1 MLTTPYSFW
10 NTTSPAADSALKFG
24 NSEPAAIIGW
34 GGIRVFREG
43 VDLLSLCIQYAQ
55 AFERFSCGQCMPCSL
70 GSKTLAERIA
80 LLASGNAARTDLD
93 AIRTLADAIAKSSMC
108 QIGQTTPLALIH
120 IIDTFGDALVQ
131 PVKQTEDTLHY
142 DTIMTAP
149 CVLACPIHLDIPRYV
164 EEVKMGRFNKA
175 LDVIC
180 AKLPLPGVV
189 GRVCTRPCES
199 NCRRTLI
206 DEPIQIKHLKR
217 FVADQAD
224 DADYIPTYSPA
235 VKKTAPIAVIGAGPA
250 GVTCAHVLALQG
262 YPVTIFETLPEPG
275 GMAAVGIPDYRLPRK
290 VLQREI
296 AKIEKLGVSI
306 QYNKTLGID
315 FTVEDL
321 EQQGFKAVFLAMG
334 CHCHKKLGIEG
345 EDKNY
350 EGFIPGVFFLR
361 FANLGEETP
370 KGKKL
375 VVIGGG
381 NVAIDSARMGFR
393 LGFEEVHVVY
403 RRTRAEMPADHI
415 EVRDA
420 IAEGVQFHFLT
431 APKKI
436 VGENGNIK
444 GLECSRMELGEP
456 DASGRRR
463 PVEVPNSGFFI
474 DADVL
479 VPTVGQESDFGCLTN
494 LPGVEITKH
503 GTVIIDQTF
512 MTHKPGIFAGGD
524 CVTGPDM
531 LIRAC
536 TQGRLSGLHIHR
548 FLNSGTSVPFAEQ
561 QDEAFLK
568 ELTVFDAKEKME
580 IPGGV
585 PRMPI
590 RHENAELRKHD
601 FREVDLG
608 FTPEEARKEAARCLR
623 CYRLVMVAHTAP
635 SA

>member
-1 MLTTPYSFW
+1 MPYSFW
-10 NTTSPAADSALKFG
+10 NAARLAADAPPTYCGKQ
-24 NSEPAAIIGW
+24 PAAIMGW
-34 GGIRVFREG
+34 GGIRIFSDA
-43 VDLLSLCIQYAQ
+43 VDLRALCAHYAQ
-55 AFERFSCGQCMPCSL
+55 AFAQASCGQCMPCSF
-70 GSKTLAERIA
+70 GSKELAGRLSVLCA
-80 LLASGNAARTDLD
+80 GNASQSDLD
-93 AIRTLADAIAKSSMC
+93 AIRSLADSIAQSSMC

-120 IIDTFGDALVQ
+120 VIDTFSAVLLE
-131 PVKQTEDTLHY
+131 PVRPSDSPLKHDSIL
-142 DTIMTAP
+142 TAP
-149 CVLACPIHLDIPRYV
+149 CMQACPMHLDIPRYV
-164 EEVKMGRFNKA
+164 EEVKMGRFSKA

-199 NCRRTLI
+199 NCRRTLL

-217 FVADQAD
+217 FVADQAHE
-224 DADYIPTYSPA
+224 ADYTPA
-235 VKKTAPIAVIGAGPA
+235 YTPVEKKSLPVAVVGAGPA
-250 GVTCAHVLALQG
+250 GLTCAHFLARQG

-275 GMAAVGIPDYRLPRK
+275 GMAAVGIPDYRLPRA
-290 VLQREI
+290 VLRREI
-296 AKIEKLGVSI
+296 AQIQKLGVAI
-306 QYNKTLGID
+306 HYHKTLGID
-315 FTVEDL
+315 FTIEDL

-403 RRTRAEMPADHI
+403 RRTRAEMPADHV

-420 IAEGVQFHFLT
+420 MAEGVQFHFLT
-431 APKKI
+431 APNRI
-436 VGENGNIK
+436 VGENGRVK

-463 PVEVPNSGFFI
+463 PVAVPDSGFFI

-512 MTHKPGIFAGGD
+512 MSHKAGVFAGGD

-536 TQGRLSGLHIHR
+536 AQGRLGGQHIHE
-548 FLNSGTSVPFAEQ
+548 FLSSGQSMPFPEQHYESFLAE
-561 QDEAFLK
+561 LK
-568 ELTVFDAKEKME
+568 VFDAKEKME

-585 PRMPI
+585 PRMPV
-590 RHENAELRKHD
+590 RHEDAELRKHD

-608 FTPEEARKEAARCLR
+608 FTPAEARKEASRCLR
-623 CYRLVMVAHTAP
+623 CYRLVMVSYPA
-635 SA
+635 